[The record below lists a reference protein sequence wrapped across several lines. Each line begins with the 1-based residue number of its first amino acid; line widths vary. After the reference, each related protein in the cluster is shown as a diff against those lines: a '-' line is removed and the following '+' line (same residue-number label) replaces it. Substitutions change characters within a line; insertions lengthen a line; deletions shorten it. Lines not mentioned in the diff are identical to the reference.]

1 MRIVKI
7 AGAVLGYGKGREP
20 WIEGVMRQEVGEKPL
35 GRFRVDEG
43 REL

>member
-7 AGAVLGYGKGREP
+7 AAAVLGYGKGREP
-20 WIEGVMRQEVGEKPL
+20 WIEGVMRQQIGKEPP